1 MTLLY
6 VAAGCVLA
14 ALPGAYLPGTG
25 WPLPVGVLCLALW
38 LGLLLTKRQWRVR
51 PAVLGAALAL
61 LWLTAYG
68 AIFLNRLIFF
78 K

>member
-14 ALPGAYLPGTG
+14 ALPGVYLPGTG

-38 LGLLLTKRQWRVR
+38 LGLLLIDSNLGELKQKIYNKIT
-51 PAVLGAALAL
+51 AVAKD
-61 LWLTAYG
+61 LTAD
-68 AIFLNRLIFF
+68 R
-78 K
+78 KSVV